1 MKDKLK
7 FYINGQWVESESNE
21 KIEVINPANETI
33 VGHVT
38 AGTIEDIDS
47 AVKAAANAFKT
58 YQFSSKN
65 ERIELLNNVIA
76 EYENRYQDF
85 VDTITEEMGAPLWL
99 SSKAQASTGI
109 KNLNETLDALK
120 EYEFEKEEGDYILM
134 KEPIGV
140 VGMITP
146 WNWPMNQ
153 ITTKVSAALA
163 AGCTMVLKPSEISPY
178 CAMLLAEVFDT
189 AGVPAGIF
197 NVVNGY
203 GPTVGAALSE
213 HKYVDM
219 MSFTGSTRAGIA
231 VAQAS
236 ATTVKRVHQELGGK
250 SSNIIL
256 DDVAD
261 LERSVKGG
269 AGHCFLNSGQSCN
282 APTKMLVSSTNYNK
296 AVEVAGATAESTTVG
311 DPHGEFRMGPIANK
325 AQYEKVL
332 RMIEIGIEEGATL
345 VAGGTER
352 PDGYDSGYY
361 VKPTV
366 FANVTPD
373 MTIAKEE
380 IFGPVLSIIKYETE
394 EEAIQIANDTEY
406 GLAGYIQGEPSHA
419 HEVAKKIRAGQIIIN
434 GGARGTGAPFGGYKA
449 SGNGREHGLHGLEEC
464 LETKAVIAPGAYS
477 SKSGSFLIII
487 SNAGW

>member
-38 AGTIEDIDS
+38 AGTKEDIDN
-47 AVKAAANAFKT
+47 AVNAAANAFKT
-58 YQFSSKN
+58 YQFSSKD

-213 HKYVDM
+213 HKDVDM

-282 APTKMLVSSTNYNK
+282 APTKMLVSSTNYDK

-464 LETKAVIAPGAYS
+464 LETKAVIAPGA
-477 SKSGSFLIII
+477 
-487 SNAGW
+487 

>member
-38 AGTIEDIDS
+38 AGTKEDIDS

-58 YQFSSKN
+58 YQFSSK
-65 ERIELLNNVIA
+65 EQRIELLNNVIA

-213 HKYVDM
+213 HKDVDM

-282 APTKMLVSSTNYNK
+282 APTKMLVSSTNYDK

-464 LETKAVIAPGAYS
+464 LETKAVIAPGA
-477 SKSGSFLIII
+477 
-487 SNAGW
+487 

>member
-38 AGTIEDIDS
+38 AGTKEDIDS

-58 YQFSSKN
+58 YQFSSKD

-99 SSKAQASTGI
+99 SSKAQVSTGI

-203 GPTVGAALSE
+203 VPTVGAALSE
-213 HKYVDM
+213 HKDVDM

-282 APTKMLVSSTNYNK
+282 APTKMLVSSTNYDK

-332 RMIEIGIEEGATL
+332 RMIEIGIEEGASL
-345 VAGGTER
+345 VAGGVEK
-352 PDGYDSGYY
+352 PEGYDKGYY

-366 FANVTPD
+366 FANVTND

-380 IFGPVLSIIKYETE
+380 IFGPVLSILKYKSED
-394 EEAIQIANDTEY
+394 EAIEIANDTEY
-406 GLAGYIQGEPSHA
+406 GLAGYVQGESVHA
-419 HEVAKKIRAGQIIIN
+419 NEVARKIRAGQVIIN
-434 GGARGTGAPFGGYKA
+434 GGARGTGAPFGGYKS
-449 SGNGREHGLHGLEEC
+449 SGNGREHGVHGLEEC
-464 LETKAVIAPGAYS
+464 LETKAVIAP
-477 SKSGSFLIII
+477 
-487 SNAGW
+487 

>member
-1 MKDKLK
+1 MKDRLE

-38 AGTIEDIDS
+38 AGTKEDIDS

-58 YQFSSKN
+58 YQFSSKD

-213 HKYVDM
+213 HKDVDM

-282 APTKMLVSSTNYNK
+282 APTKMLVSSTNYDK

-419 HEVAKKIRAGQIIIN
+419 HEVAKKIRAGQVIIN
-434 GGARGTGAPFGGYKA
+434 GGARGTGAPFGGYKS
-449 SGNGREHGLHGLEEC
+449 SGNGSEHGRHGLEEC
-464 LETKAVIAPGAYS
+464 LETKAVISP
-477 SKSGSFLIII
+477 
-487 SNAGW
+487 

>member
-1 MKDKLK
+1 M
-7 FYINGQWVESESNE
+7 Q
-21 KIEVINPANETI
+21 TI
-33 VGHVT
+33 
-38 AGTIEDIDS
+38 S
-47 AVKAAANAFKT
+47 
-58 YQFSSKN
+58 
-65 ERIELLNNVIA
+65 
-76 EYENRYQDF
+76 
-85 VDTITEEMGAPLWL
+85 EEMGAPIWL
-99 SSKAQASTGI
+99 SEKAQASTGI
-109 KNLNETLDALK
+109 KNLHETLDALK
-120 EYEFEKEEGDYILM
+120 EYQFEKPEGNYTLI

-140 VGMITP
+140 IGMITP

-178 CAMLLAEVFDT
+178 CAMLLAEVFDK
-189 AGVPAGIF
+189 AGVPAGVF
-197 NVVNGY
+197 NLVNGY

-213 HKYVDM
+213 HPDVAM

-236 ATTVKRVHQELGGK
+236 AVSVKRVHQELGGK

-261 LERSVKGG
+261 LEKSVRGG

-282 APTKMLVSSTNYNK
+282 APTKMLVSSNNYEK
-296 AVEVAGATAESTTVG
+296 AVKIAAETANSTTVG
-311 DPHGEFRMGPIANK
+311 DPKGEFRIGPIANK
-325 AQYEKVL
+325 VQYEKIL

-345 VAGGTER
+345 VAGGIEK
-352 PDGYDSGYY
+352 PEGYEKGYY

-366 FANVTPD
+366 FADVTND

-394 EEAIQIANDTEY
+394 EEAINIANDTEY
-406 GLAGYIQGEPSHA
+406 GLAGYVQGEPSHA
-419 HEVAKKIRAGQIIIN
+419 QEVARKIRAGQVIIN
-434 GGARGTGAPFGGYKA
+434 GGARGTGAPFGGYKS

-464 LETKAVIAPGAYS
+464 LETKAVIAP
-477 SKSGSFLIII
+477 
-487 SNAGW
+487 

>member
-38 AGTIEDIDS
+38 AGTKEDIDS

-58 YQFSSKN
+58 YQFSSKD

-178 CAMLLAEVFDT
+178 CAMLLAEVFHT

-213 HKYVDM
+213 HEDVDM

-282 APTKMLVSSTNYNK
+282 APTKMLVSSTNYDK

-464 LETKAVIAPGAYS
+464 LETKAVIAPGA
-477 SKSGSFLIII
+477 
-487 SNAGW
+487 

>member
-38 AGTIEDIDS
+38 AGTKEDIDS

-58 YQFSSKN
+58 YQFSSKD
-65 ERIELLNNVIA
+65 ERIDLLNNVIA

-213 HKYVDM
+213 HKDVDM

-282 APTKMLVSSTNYNK
+282 APTKMLVSSTNYDK

-464 LETKAVIAPGAYS
+464 LETKAVIGPGA
-477 SKSGSFLIII
+477 
-487 SNAGW
+487 

>member
-38 AGTIEDIDS
+38 AGTKEDIDS

-58 YQFSSKN
+58 YQFSSK
-65 ERIELLNNVIA
+65 EQRIDLLNNVIA

-120 EYEFEKEEGDYILM
+120 EYKFEKEEGDYILM

-213 HKYVDM
+213 HKDVDM

-282 APTKMLVSSTNYNK
+282 APTKMLVSSTNYDK

-464 LETKAVIAPGAYS
+464 LETKAVIAPGA
-477 SKSGSFLIII
+477 
-487 SNAGW
+487 